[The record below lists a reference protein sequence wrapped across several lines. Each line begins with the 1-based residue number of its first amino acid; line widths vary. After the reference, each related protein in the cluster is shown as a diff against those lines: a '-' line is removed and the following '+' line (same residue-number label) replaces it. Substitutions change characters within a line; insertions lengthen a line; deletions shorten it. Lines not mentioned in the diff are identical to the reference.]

1 MKKQKTQIIF
11 LAIVAIYFIFN
22 SCVPREEVWQ
32 KQAIEMQN
40 EGYSIEASEHIAKVE
55 NGILPEDEYYN
66 ALIED

>member
-22 SCVPREEVWQ
+22 SCRPETENWQ
-32 KQAIEMQN
+32 KQAIELQN
-40 EGYSIEASEHIAKVE
+40 EGYTVEAAQHIAKVE
-55 NGILPEDEYYN
+55 NGIIPIDEYYN

>member
-22 SCVPREEVWQ
+22 SCVSTQNVWQ
-32 KQAIEMQN
+32 KQAIELQN
-40 EGYSIEASEHIAKVE
+40 EGYTQDAAEHIAKVE
-55 NGILPEDEYYN
+55 NGIIPIDEFYN